1 MADVNE
7 TRLRINL
14 SIVSKLKQCDRLS
27 TTGENIAIEKK
38 NIMLPV
44 MRFIRGENRS
54 KNIIRIQEVFLMAE
68 KLIEHKMENKLYEE
82 AARFVEEVRSAR
94 DGIMR
99 IKTSTYEMDQLSV
112 AKIDILLTNINIF
125 CDKTEKMLL
134 TIMKPVVRKKTL

>member
-134 TIMKPVVRKKTL
+134 TIMKPAVRKKTL